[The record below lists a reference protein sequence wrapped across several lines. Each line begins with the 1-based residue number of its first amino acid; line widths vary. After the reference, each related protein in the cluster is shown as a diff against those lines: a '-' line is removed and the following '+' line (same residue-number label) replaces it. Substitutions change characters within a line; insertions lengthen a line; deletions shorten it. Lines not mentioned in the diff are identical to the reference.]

1 MKLYEINSELENLI
15 DTETG
20 EIADIAF
27 FEQLS
32 MERTAKIEGIALFIK
47 NLDSDVT
54 ALKAEET
61 ALSERRRVAEN
72 TAARLRAFLTSML
85 TDGEKF
91 ETPRVKL
98 SWRKSKSVRVLIPE
112 SDFIEW
118 AKIVNPALLSFKE
131 PTISKSAISEVLES
145 GGEIP
150 AATIVESNNLQIK

>member
-1 MKLYEINSELENLI
+1 MKLYEINSELEKLI

-32 MERTAKIEGIALFIK
+32 MERTAKIEGIALYIK
-47 NLDSDVT
+47 NLDSDAE

-61 ALSERRRVAEN
+61 ALAERRKVAEN
-72 TAARLRAFLTSML
+72 TAARLKEFLTSML
-85 TDGEKF
+85 TESEKF

-98 SWRKSKSVRVLIPE
+98 SLRKSRSVRVLIPE
-112 SDFIEW
+112 NDFIEW
-118 AKIVNPALLSFKE
+118 AKAVNPALLSFKE
-131 PTISKSAISEVLES
+131 QTISKTAIKEALEA
-145 GGEIP
+145 GADIT

>member
-27 FEQLS
+27 FEDLC
-32 MERTAKIEGIALFIK
+32 MARTAKIEGIALYIK

-61 ALSERRRVAEN
+61 ALAERRKAAEN
-72 TAARLRAFLTSML
+72 TAARLKEFLTNML

-118 AKIVNPALLSFKE
+118 AKIVNPSLLSFTE
-131 PTISKSAISEVLES
+131 PTISKTAIKEALES
-145 GGEIP
+145 GADIT

>member
-1 MKLYEINSELENLI
+1 MKLYEINSEIENLV

-27 FEQLS
+27 FEDLC
-32 MERTAKIEGIALFIK
+32 MARTAKIEGIALYIK

-61 ALSERRRVAEN
+61 ALAERRKAAEN
-72 TAARLRAFLTSML
+72 TAARLKEFLTNML

-118 AKIVNPALLSFKE
+118 AKIVNPSLLSFKE
-131 PTISKSAISEVLES
+131 PTISKTAIKEALES
-145 GGEIP
+145 GADIT

>member
-27 FEQLS
+27 FEDLC
-32 MERTAKIEGIALFIK
+32 MARTAKIEGIALFIK
-47 NLDSDVT
+47 NLDSDAA

-61 ALSERRRVAEN
+61 ALYERRRVAEN

-118 AKIVNPALLSFKE
+118 AKAVNPALLSFKE
-131 PTISKSAISEVLES
+131 PTISKSAIREVLES
-145 GGEIP
+145 GGEIT
-150 AATIVESNNLQIK
+150 AATIVESNNLQIE